1 MFIPVKKDLCS
12 QTFTTLKPTCFSS
25 SSFVSS
31 SKLPTTSLCCST
43 FSSTFSSRLYLDSN
57 CQHII
62 GIATILFTCSI
73 SSSSVSSSKLL
84 TTTLYCSTF
93 SSTFS
98 SRLYLDSKCQHIINS
113 ATILFTCFISS
124 SFSYSLPTFSFSLPT
139 SSWSIPNLYSV
150 PFSHLDKLAN
160 CTSTCKSTS

>member
-1 MFIPVKKDLCS
+1 MKLIYHIYHFLLNKCFNTEKKLFKIINQLMFIPVKKDLCS
-12 QTFTTLKPTCFSS
+12 QTFTTLKPTCFS
-25 SSFVSS
+25 
-31 SKLPTTSLCCST
+31 
-43 FSSTFSSRLYLDSN
+43 
-57 CQHII
+57 
-62 GIATILFTCSI
+62 